1 MSPLDPPAPQDNAER
16 WREAVLTAGLAV
28 FDWDVPAKRIW
39 RSPEMLATWDY
50 PEGPN
55 EAVDGARAVIHP
67 DDFPAF
73 WSRMMEVEGTA
84 VSSAPRSRSGCARA
98 TAPGDGCA
106 GAPASWRAATTAAP
120 RASSA
125 P

>member
-1 MSPLDPPAPQDNAER
+1 MSPLDPPHPLEHADR

-28 FDWDVPAKRIW
+28 FDWDVGARRIW
-39 RSPEMLATWDY
+39 RSPEMLSNWDY

-73 WSRMMEVEGTA
+73 QARMTEIEAGAVAHGTVWAHGGA
-84 VSSAPRSRSGCARA
+84 VVLARPA
-98 TAPGDGCA
+98 TAGVG
-106 GAPASWRAATTAAP
+106 
-120 RASSA
+120 
-125 P
+125 